1 MEARHQVVEAIVDAF
16 TTDAPSVL
24 PTGARPEEREAA
36 DAAIG
41 ALLARRPDS
50 DPRKRIT
57 RTLFRAYRS
66 GDDWDDLF
74 DRLSPFELAELREFL
89 PSLPSRAARFF
100 AEGYLFPGNRPLP

>member
-1 MEARHQVVEAIVDAF
+1 MEVRYQVVEAIVEAF
-16 TTDAPSVL
+16 TTDDPSAL
-24 PTGARPEEREAA
+24 PPGATPEERAAA

-41 ALLARRPDS
+41 ALLARRPGS

-74 DRLSPFELAELREFL
+74 DRLSPFELAELREFF
-89 PSLPSRAARFF
+89 PSMPSRAARLF
-100 AEGYLFPGNRPLP
+100 AERYLFPGNRPVA